1 MPSILETKSIEL
13 KFLILIHK
21 ISNNLKQK
29 IMNTIVGRITKNA
42 EINRLKNDKKVVNFS
57 IVINDSYKTNQ
68 GERKEQTTY
77 YNCSYW
83 ISTKIAEFLTKGTLV
98 ELSGRISSNAW
109 IGKDG
114 EIKSGLN
121 FHTSNIKLHG
131 GGSKSN
137 LNQQFLQQ
145 PQETNVF
152 AEETIDD
159 LPF

>member
-1 MPSILETKSIEL
+1 
-13 KFLILIHK
+13 
-21 ISNNLKQK
+21 
-29 IMNTIVGRITKNA
+29 MNTIVGRITQNA
-42 EINRLKNDKKVVNFS
+42 VINILKNDKKVVNFS
-57 IVINDSYKTNQ
+57 VAINDSYKTKQ

-83 ISTKIAEFLTKGTLV
+83 INAKIAEYLTKGTLV

-121 FHTSNIKLHG
+121 FNTSRIKFHG
-131 GGSKSN
+131 SAQKSQN
-137 LNQQFLQQ
+137 YTEPTKTSENS
-145 PQETNVF
+145 NVF
-152 AEETIDD
+152 AEETEDD

>member
-1 MPSILETKSIEL
+1 
-13 KFLILIHK
+13 
-21 ISNNLKQK
+21 
-29 IMNTIVGRITKNA
+29 MNTIVGRITKNA
-42 EINRLKNDKKVVNFS
+42 EINTLKNDKKVVNFS
-57 IVINDSYKTNQ
+57 IATNDSYKTNQ
-68 GERKEQTTY
+68 GERKELTTY

-137 LNQQFLQQ
+137 PNEQSLQQ

>member
-1 MPSILETKSIEL
+1 
-13 KFLILIHK
+13 
-21 ISNNLKQK
+21 
-29 IMNTIVGRITKNA
+29 MNTIVGRITRNA
-42 EINRLKNDKKVVNFS
+42 EINTLRNDKQVVNFS
-57 IVINDSYKTNQ
+57 VAINDSYKTKQ

-83 ISTKIAEFLTKGTLV
+83 INAKIAEYLTKGTLV

-121 FHTSNIKLHG
+121 FHTSQIKFHG
-131 GGSKSN
+131 SGQKAQNYSEPIKNSGNS
-137 LNQQFLQQ
+137 
-145 PQETNVF
+145 NVF
-152 AEETIDD
+152 EEETEDD

>member
-1 MPSILETKSIEL
+1 MS
-13 KFLILIHK
+13 
-21 ISNNLKQK
+21 
-29 IMNTIVGRITKNA
+29 TIIGRVTKNA
-42 EINRLKNDKKVVNFS
+42 VINTLKKDKKFVNFL
-57 IVINDSYKTNQ
+57 IAINDSYKTKQ

-83 ISTKIAEFLTKGTLV
+83 INAKIAEFLTKGTLV
-98 ELSGRISSNAW
+98 ELSGRISSSAW

-131 GGSKSN
+131 GKQKTEFNNEPTASPQNNNSN
-137 LNQQFLQQ
+137 PFSD
-145 PQETNVF
+145 ETD
-152 AEETIDD
+152 DD